1 MTSPHDAMQPGPAP
15 RGGSGRGRRIA
26 GLIACAFGLL
36 LLLASGAWW
45 FGESRWGRF
54 EALSPGQA
62 FADGSFG
69 LELAPLK
76 YILVASTVS
85 GRALEQPGGPAWPVR
100 FGLPARRPA
109 PAGRCVADAPGNLPV
124 GFSVSNRLPGNAT
137 PVPVRFVGLT
147 CAACHATAIGSGAP
161 IVGAGSQTPDVIG
174 FTDAFLNAVLDPDL
188 SAGAILDAYDRQC
201 PGEASG
207 LSGRVSR
214 WVEAFFIDQWLAGAR
229 AQARIN
235 ASKYDLPFHGA
246 EIGNPDD
253 IPTGPSRT
261 RPFRSVVRNTLDLP
275 GQGNVA
281 YSKVPIAA
289 MQGDKP
295 WSQFDGSI
303 GDPVVR
309 SMIAVFTSG
318 SSIAAL
324 DEPQIA
330 DNVVKAATYTLR
342 LGADPPLP
350 TLAATFP
357 DRPPPSA
364 EALARGQA
372 VYAQQCSSCHGQ
384 PGPNWTVPGGPGG
397 EPSITPLD
405 QIGTDPERLTF
416 RYADMLPMAL
426 AALLPLGDS
435 AGLEAQ
441 RQALRARFD
450 QAMRDGDL
458 VQADWWQQAI
468 ARFDARAREFPAG
481 HRMAFPM
488 RDIAKRNG
496 YLNAPLPFLW
506 LRAPYLHNGSVPTL
520 RALIGL
526 DERPI
531 RFCRGQAGYDP
542 AAVGLALVAPA
553 GDRCP
558 PEAPFLFDATVPGN
572 SIGGHAYPP
581 PGAVERPD
589 LEALLAYLGTL

>member
-1 MTSPHDAMQPGPAP
+1 MTAAHDTP
-15 RGGSGRGRRIA
+15 RPQQHASGRGRQIA
-26 GLIACAFGLL
+26 GMIACACGLL

-54 EALSPGQA
+54 EPLSPGQA

-76 YILVASTVS
+76 YILVASKLS
-85 GRALEQPGGPAWPVR
+85 GRALELPGGPAWPKR
-100 FGLPARRPA
+100 FGLPMRQPA
-109 PAGRCVADAPGNLPV
+109 SAGTCVADAPANLPV
-124 GFSVSNRLPGNAT
+124 GFSVSHRLPGNAT

-147 CAACHATAIGSGAP
+147 CAACHATAIGDGAP
-161 IVGAGSQTPDVIG
+161 ILGAGSQTADVIG

-188 SAGAILDAYDRQC
+188 SAGKILDAYNQQC
-201 PGEASG
+201 QGEASG
-207 LSGRVSR
+207 LSGWVSDR
-214 WVEAFFIDQWLAGAR
+214 VEAFFIDQWLAGVR
-229 AQARIN
+229 AQARVN
-235 ASKYDLPFHGA
+235 ASKYDMPFHGA
-246 EIGNPDD
+246 QIGDPDD

-281 YSKVPIAA
+281 YSKVPLAA

-318 SSIAAL
+318 SSIPAL

-330 DNVVKAATYTLR
+330 DNIVKAATYTLR

-357 DRPPPSA
+357 DRPPPTA
-364 EALARGQA
+364 EALARGRA
-372 VYAQQCSSCHGQ
+372 VYERQCSSCHGQ
-384 PGPNWTVPGGPGG
+384 PGAGWTVPPGPDG

-405 QIGTDPERLTF
+405 RIGTDSGRLTF
-416 RYADMLPMAL
+416 RYADMLPTAL
-426 AALLPLGDS
+426 AALLPAGDS

-468 ARFDARAREFPAG
+468 IRFDDRAREFPAG
-481 HRMAFPM
+481 HRMAFAM
-488 RDIAKRNG
+488 RDVAKRKG

-526 DERPI
+526 DKRPD

-542 AAVGLALVAPA
+542 AAVGLVLKAPVE
-553 GDRCP
+553 DRCP
-558 PEAPFLFDATVPGN
+558 PEAPFLFDTAQPGN
-572 SIGGHAYPP
+572 SSGGHAYPP
-581 PGAVERPD
+581 PGAVEPPD

>member
-1 MTSPHDAMQPGPAP
+1 MAGMDGTRPAGP
-15 RGGSGRGRRIA
+15 GRGRRIA
-26 GLIACAFGLL
+26 GMAAGALGLI

-54 EALSPGQA
+54 EALSPEQA
-62 FADGSFG
+62 FADGTFG
-69 LELAPLK
+69 LEIAPLK
-76 YILVASTVS
+76 YILVSSTVS
-85 GRALEQPGGPAWPVR
+85 GPALQRPGGPPWPER
-100 FGLPARRPA
+100 FGLIARHPAS
-109 PAGRCVADAPGNLPV
+109 AGKCVADAPGNLPV

-147 CAACHATAIGSGAP
+147 CAACHATAINGGAP
-161 IVGAGSQTPDVIG
+161 ILGAGSQTADVIG
-174 FTDAFLNAVLDPDL
+174 FTDAFLNAVLDPGL
-188 SAGAILDAYDRQC
+188 NAGVILDAYDRQC
-201 PGEASG
+201 PGESSG

-235 ASKYDLPFHGA
+235 ASKYDLPFHGT
-246 EIGNPDD
+246 EIGDPAD

-318 SSIAAL
+318 SAIAAL
-324 DEPQIA
+324 DDPQIA
-330 DNVVKAATYTLR
+330 DNIRKAATYTLR
-342 LGADPPLP
+342 LGVEPPLP

-357 DRPPPSA
+357 DRPAPA
-364 EALARGQA
+364 ADTLARGRA

-384 PGPNWTVPGGPGG
+384 PGSSWTVPGGPGG

-405 QIGTDPERLTF
+405 RIGTDRGRLTF
-416 RYADMLPMAL
+416 RYADMLPTAL
-426 AALLPLGDS
+426 AALLPAGD
-435 AGLEAQ
+435 AADLDAQ
-441 RQALRARFD
+441 RQALRTRFD
-450 QAMRDGDL
+450 QATRDGDL
-458 VQADWWQQAI
+458 VLADWWLQAI
-468 ARFDARAREFPAG
+468 ARFDDRAREFPAG
-481 HRMAFPM
+481 HRMAFAM
-488 RDIAKRNG
+488 RDVAKRDG

-526 DERPI
+526 DERPA
-531 RFCRGQAGYDP
+531 RFCRGRAGYDP
-542 AAVGLALVAPA
+542 AAIGLVPVAPA

-558 PEAPFLFDATVPGN
+558 PEAPFLYDTAVPGN
-572 SIGGHAYPP
+572 SNAGHAYPP
-581 PGAVERPD
+581 PGAVARPD